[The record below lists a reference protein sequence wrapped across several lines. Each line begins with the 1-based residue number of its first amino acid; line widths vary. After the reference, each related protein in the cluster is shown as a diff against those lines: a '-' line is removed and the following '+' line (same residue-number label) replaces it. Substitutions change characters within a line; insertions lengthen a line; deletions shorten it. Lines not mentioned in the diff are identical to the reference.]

1 MHDYFYGWYFRCQ
14 GREGTVAVIP
24 AVHVSGPK
32 RSCSVQIITADGAW
46 SREFPIAQ
54 FRIDRSK
61 MIIITI
67 TVYDYTTNATTK
79 STIKRH

>member
-61 MIIITI
+61 MIMQIGENVFSRQGIRLNVDLGTL
-67 TVYDYTTNATTK
+67 
-79 STIKRH
+79 